1 MSGVGGVVV
10 GVVGGGQLAQ
20 MLHQSAIGL
29 GIHVVVL
36 DPDPQCPAALAGAQR
51 FDGTWTSREDLIAF
65 ASSGVD
71 VVTFDHELSAPDD
84 LQALQAVSPVPIR
97 PAPATKLL
105 GQDKLIQR
113 RTLSA
118 QGLPVPAYA
127 PVTDVAEVE
136 AFAAA
141 HGWPVV
147 LKAIRGG
154 YDGRGVWIVRDA
166 AQAAEVLAQVEG
178 GAGLLAE
185 ELVDIARE
193 ISVMVAR
200 RPSGQVRAWTA
211 MRTTQVDGICTE
223 VILTAA
229 TPVEDAAVEL
239 AVGLAQR
246 IDLAGVMAVELF
258 VTGDDAL
265 VLNELA
271 CRPHNSGHVTMDSCV
286 TDQFEQHLRAVLD
299 LPLGDPATTVTAAV
313 MVNVLGGPTPWGAAG
328 LGAALDVE
336 DATLHLY
343 GKGHRPGRKLG
354 HVNAIGATVDEAR
367 RRARQ
372 AALALGS
379 PVG

>member
-1 MSGVGGVVV
+1 VSEAVV

-29 GIHVVVL
+29 GLRVVVL

-51 FDGTWTSREDLIAF
+51 FDGTWTSRDDLIAF
-65 ASSGVD
+65 ARSGVD
-71 VVTFDHELSAPDD
+71 VVTFDHELSSPED
-84 LQALQAVSPVPIR
+84 LRALEAVAPVPIR

-105 GQDKLIQR
+105 GQDKLYQR

-118 QGLPVPAYA
+118 QGIPVPAYA
-127 PVTDVAEVE
+127 SVGDLPAVE
-136 AFAAA
+136 TFAAE

-166 AQAAEVLAQVEG
+166 AHAAEVLTQTAD
-178 GAGLLAE
+178 GAGLIAE

-223 VILTAA
+223 VILAA
-229 TPVEDAAVEL
+229 PSAVEDAAVEL
-239 AVGLAQR
+239 AV
-246 IDLAGVMAVELF
+246 DLAGRIALTGVMAVELF

-265 VLNELA
+265 LLNEVA
-271 CRPHNSGHVTMDSCV
+271 CRPHNSGHVTMDSCI
-286 TDQFEQHLRAVLD
+286 TDQFEQHLRAILD
-299 LPLGDPATTVTAAV
+299 LPLGDPAATVPAAV
-313 MVNVLGGPTPWGAAG
+313 MVNVLGGRAPWGAAE
-328 LGAALDVE
+328 LGAALGVE

-343 GKGHRPGRKLG
+343 GKAHRPGRKLG
-354 HVNAIGATVDEAR
+354 HVNAVGATVDEAR

-372 AALALGS
+372 AALALGG
-379 PVG
+379 PVHD

>member
-1 MSGVGGVVV
+1 MSEAVV

-29 GIHVVVL
+29 GLRVVVL

-51 FDGTWTSREDLIAF
+51 FDGTWTSRDDLIAF
-65 ASSGVD
+65 ARSGVD
-71 VVTFDHELSAPDD
+71 VVTFDHELSSPED
-84 LQALQAVSPVPIR
+84 LRALEAVAPVPIR

-105 GQDKLIQR
+105 GQDKLYQR

-118 QGLPVPAYA
+118 QGIPVPAYA
-127 PVTDVAEVE
+127 SVGDLPAVE
-136 AFAAA
+136 TFAAE

-166 AQAAEVLAQVEG
+166 AHAAEVLTQTAD
-178 GAGLLAE
+178 GAGLIAE

-223 VILTAA
+223 VILAA
-229 TPVEDAAVEL
+229 PSAVEDAAVEL
-239 AVGLAQR
+239 AV
-246 IDLAGVMAVELF
+246 DLAGRIALTGVMAVELF

-265 VLNELA
+265 LLNEVA
-271 CRPHNSGHVTMDSCV
+271 CRPHNSGHVTMDSCI
-286 TDQFEQHLRAVLD
+286 TDQFEQHLRAILD
-299 LPLGDPATTVTAAV
+299 LPLGDPAATVPAAV
-313 MVNVLGGPTPWGAAG
+313 MVNVLGGRAPWGAAE
-328 LGAALDVE
+328 LGAALGVE

-343 GKGHRPGRKLG
+343 GKAHRPGRKLG
-354 HVNAIGATVDEAR
+354 HVNAVGATVDEAR

-372 AALALGS
+372 AALALGG
-379 PVG
+379 PVHD

>member
-1 MSGVGGVVV
+1 VSAVVV

-20 MLHQSAIGL
+20 MLHQAAIGL
-29 GIHVVVL
+29 GIRVVVL
-36 DPDPQCPAALAGAQR
+36 DPDPRCPAALAGARR
-51 FDGTWTSREDLIAF
+51 FDGTWTSRDDLIAF
-65 ASSGVD
+65 ARSGVD

-84 LQALQAVSPVPIR
+84 LRALEAVAPVPIR

-105 GQDKLIQR
+105 GQDKLHQR

-118 QGLPVPAYA
+118 QGVPVPAYA
-127 PVTDVAEVE
+127 PVADMAEVE
-136 AFAAA
+136 AFAAT

-166 AQAAEVLAQVEG
+166 AQAAEVLADTAG

-200 RPSGQVRAWTA
+200 RPSGQARAWTA

-223 VILTAA
+223 VILAA
-229 TPVEDAAVEL
+229 PSPVEDAAAELAVEL
-239 AVGLAQR
+239 AER
-246 IDLAGVMAVELF
+246 IELAGVMAVELF
-258 VTGDDAL
+258 VTDGAL

-299 LPLGDPATTVTAAV
+299 LPLGDPAPTVPAAV
-313 MVNVLGGPTPWGAAG
+313 MVNVLGGPAPWGAAG

-354 HVNAIGATVDEAR
+354 HVNAIGTTVDQARERAR
-367 RRARQ
+367 R